1 MQCLLTQ
8 SCPTLCDPMDCSPP
22 ASSVHGILQARTLE
36 WVAMPSSRGS
46 SQRRDWTQVFRIQA
60 DSSLSE
66 PPRKWYINPSNI
78 FLWLCFP
85 KAREITA
92 KINKWDLR
100 AKSLQSCSTLYDP
113 TNHSPPGSSVH
124 GILHARILEWVAM
137 PSSRG
142 PSPPRDGAWVLRLTC
157 IGSGLSTTSAH
168 LGKPR
173 GTY

>member
-100 AKSLQSCSTLYDP
+100 AKSLQSCPSLQTVAPQAPL
-113 TNHSPPGSSVH
+113 SMV
-124 GILHARILEWVAM
+124 ILQARILEWIAM
-137 PSSRG
+137 PS
-142 PSPPRDGAWVLRLTC
+142 PSSTC
-157 IGSGLSTTSAH
+157 HGF
-168 LGKPR
+168 KK
-173 GTY
+173 